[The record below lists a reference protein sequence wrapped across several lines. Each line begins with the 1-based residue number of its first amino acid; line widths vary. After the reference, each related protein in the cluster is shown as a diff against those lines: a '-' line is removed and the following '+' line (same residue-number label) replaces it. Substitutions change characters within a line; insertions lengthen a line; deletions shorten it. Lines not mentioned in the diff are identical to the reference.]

1 MIKYT
6 DALITDY
13 SSISTDYML
22 LSRPIIYVLD
32 DYEEYQKARGLSP
45 ENALDLLVGYHVM
58 NISDLE
64 NAITEVYTGIDK
76 YADARDKLLLLMHTH
91 ADGNASKRIIKNLG
105 L

>member
-1 MIKYT
+1 M
-6 DALITDY
+6 
-13 SSISTDYML
+13 
-22 LSRPIIYVLD
+22 D

-64 NAITEVYTGIDK
+64 NVIAEVNTGIDK
-76 YADARDKLLLLMHTH
+76 YADARNKLLPLMHTH
-91 ADGNASKRIIKNLG
+91 ADGNASKRIIENLG